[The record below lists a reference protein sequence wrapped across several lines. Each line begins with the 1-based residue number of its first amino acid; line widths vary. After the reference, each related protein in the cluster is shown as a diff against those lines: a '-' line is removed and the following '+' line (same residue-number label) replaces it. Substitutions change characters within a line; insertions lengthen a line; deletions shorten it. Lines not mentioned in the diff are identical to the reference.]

1 MKVYIFVQCQI
12 LSPFGGGS
20 LSSHTWLIDQSED
33 DGWVVWRIR
42 SLLVMLF
49 SAPKMDNMTRLPEK
63 SAADVMLNWAS
74 VIEKEVMDY

>member
-1 MKVYIFVQCQI
+1 MFLFSASLELDLVSFWWGV
-12 LSPFGGGS
+12 
-20 LSSHTWLIDQSED
+20 LSSHTWLTHQSED

-49 SAPKMDNMTRLPEK
+49 SAPKMDNMICLPEK
-63 SAADVMLNWAS
+63 SASDVMLNWAS